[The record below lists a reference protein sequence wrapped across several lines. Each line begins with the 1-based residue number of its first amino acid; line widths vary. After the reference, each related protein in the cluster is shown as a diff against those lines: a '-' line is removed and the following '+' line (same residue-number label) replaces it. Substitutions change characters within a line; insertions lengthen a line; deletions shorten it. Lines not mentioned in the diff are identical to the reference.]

1 MKEDQ
6 RSLKRT
12 LSEDKTKR
20 SLDEFSSS
28 SYGTRLLP
36 LLLLNNIWARNYDIA
51 FWANVFLCLTKKR
64 LLWYYSKILNFT
76 SFSSLS
82 FFRKR
87 RRYARR
93 IYKKKKK
100 SPRRRR
106 VLRRRTVS
114 SLRERES
121 SSRFREGS
129 TRPRRLAARRRYRR
143 WLFSSVLLR

>member
-6 RSLKRT
+6 RSLVKRT
-12 LSEDKTKR
+12 LKEDKTKR
-20 SLDEFSSS
+20 SRKTNS
-28 SYGTRLLP
+28 
-36 LLLLNNIWARNYDIA
+36 LLLLTVHVFFLYYDWILGKCIPL
-51 FWANVFLCLTKKR
+51 FDQKTTPVV
-64 LLWYYSKILNFT
+64 YYSKLLNFT

-100 SPRRRR
+100 KKSPRRRR
-106 VLRRRTVS
+106 VLRKKTVS

>member
-6 RSLKRT
+6 RSLVKRT
-12 LSEDKTKR
+12 RLEDKTKR
-20 SLDEFSSS
+20 SRKRILSDNEEEIMIEFWHKFI
-28 SYGTRLLP
+28 P
-36 LLLLNNIWARNYDIA
+36 LFDQKTTT
-51 FWANVFLCLTKKR
+51 VVLC
-64 LLWYYSKILNFT
+64 SKILNFT

-100 SPRRRR
+100 KKKSPRRRR
-106 VLRRRTVS
+106 VLRKKTVS

-143 WLFSSVLLR
+143 